1 MSVRVRKASRCYGDS
16 ASRARKT
23 LKDLFLEFQVE
34 TLAALKQIP
43 SLPRP
48 ALDEALAAAH
58 VLKVPNPTLSS
69 LTPTPVPDFQ
79 GPLILPAPPKDP
91 VHRQVKR
98 TTKYTI
104 PISSRATKTWA
115 RETLIRMY
123 REFKVDSLRELLEKK
138 WLPVDVREVA
148 LAARKRLQQENP
160 TIDELKRALEDP
172 KVAFLPS
179 PKQRPD
185 IPTSM
190 RG

>member
-1 MSVRVRKASRCYGDS
+1 
-16 ASRARKT
+16 
-23 LKDLFLEFQVE
+23 
-34 TLAALKQIP
+34 
-43 SLPRP
+43 
-48 ALDEALAAAH
+48 
-58 VLKVPNPTLSS
+58 
-69 LTPTPVPDFQ
+69 
-79 GPLILPAPPKDP
+79 
-91 VHRQVKR
+91 
-98 TTKYTI
+98 
-104 PISSRATKTWA
+104 
-115 RETLIRMY
+115 MY